1 MKDTLYIGIIVIRV
15 FLSFDPINGAGFE
28 RCEVEPR
35 EENITETRI
44 CRSLF
49 NSQQSQ

>member
-1 MKDTLYIGIIVIRV
+1 MR
-15 FLSFDPINGAGFE
+15 
-28 RCEVEPR
+28 VEPR

-49 NSQQSQ
+49 NSQQSQRKSETKEKRGKERFYKIAKRSCSRKPCR